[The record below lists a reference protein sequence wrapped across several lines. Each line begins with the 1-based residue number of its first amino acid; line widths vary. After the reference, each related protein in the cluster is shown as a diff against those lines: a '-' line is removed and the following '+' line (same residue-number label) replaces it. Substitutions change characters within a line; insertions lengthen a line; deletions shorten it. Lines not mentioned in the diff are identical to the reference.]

1 MTTQTAPPRMILLK
15 VFNFTFFAGLA
26 GLLPFLVLYYE
37 KVGLSGSQIGILTAI
52 PPFVTLFASSLWGA
66 LGDRTR
72 QHGRIMWITIV
83 GAGLFGFLISKSVS
97 FWGLFPIVI
106 IYAVFIAPIVPLLD
120 NSILELLGE
129 GATHYGKFRLWGAV
143 GWGLAAPLI
152 GLLVERA
159 GLEAAF
165 VVFLAGM
172 LVTLAVSIFM
182 PMSKEGIGEDIR
194 SGINLLLRD
203 KQLLLFFGVMFFVGM
218 SLVIVDIFLFLRL
231 DEIATP
237 NALMGFTLTLG
248 TASEILIF
256 FNTDKL
262 LRRLGTH
269 NLLVIGVLAL
279 ALQLIGFSFLKTPWM
294 APIIQILH
302 GPSFAG
308 MWTAGI
314 TIANKRAPVG
324 MGATTQGLL
333 SSVFMGL
340 GWTAGS
346 LIGGY
351 LFDIAGTA
359 MTFRLAGIMAL
370 IIFVVLIGVRFTKL
384 RDVFR
389 VNI

>member
-1 MTTQTAPPRMILLK
+1 MILLK

-26 GLLPFLVLYYE
+26 GFLPFLVLYYE
-37 KVGLSGSQIGILTAI
+37 KIGLSGSQIGILAAI
-52 PPFVTLFASSLWGA
+52 PPFVTLFASSVWGA

-83 GAGLFGFLISKSVS
+83 GAAIFGFFISKSITFGS
-97 FWGLFPIVI
+97 LLPIVFV
-106 IYAVFIAPIVPLLD
+106 YAIFIAPIVPLLD

-129 GATHYGKFRLWGAV
+129 GASHYGKFRLWGAV
-143 GWGLAAPLI
+143 GWGVAAPLI
-152 GLLVERA
+152 GLLVERS

-165 VVFLAGM
+165 VVFLVGM

-182 PMSKEGIGEDIR
+182 PMSKKGIGEKLW
-194 SGINLLLRD
+194 SGIRLLLRD
-203 KQLLLFFGVMFFVGM
+203 KQLLLFFGVMFFNGM

-231 DEIATP
+231 DEIGTP

-269 NLLVIGVLAL
+269 NLLILGVLAL
-279 ALQLIGFSFLKTPWM
+279 ALQLIGFSFLKTPWV

-308 MWTAGI
+308 MWTAAI
-314 TIANKRAPVG
+314 TIANKRAPEG

-333 SSVFMGL
+333 SSVFMGI

-351 LFDIAGTA
+351 LFDVAGTA
-359 MTFRLAGIMAL
+359 MTFRIAGILA
-370 IIFVVLIGVRFTKL
+370 VLIFIFLIGIRRTRMLPAFQVK
-384 RDVFR
+384 V
-389 VNI
+389 